1 MRLTLRTNLAM
12 RALMYCAA
20 HQDRMVTKA
29 EIARA
34 CNASEN
40 HLAQVINALGQSGFL
55 QTQRGRTGGMRLG
68 ARPETISVGAVF
80 RHFEADTPFTEC
92 FSLDSNAC
100 PLSGRCLLKEALS
113 NALEAFYKT
122 LDRVTLSDLVD
133 DPAALAHLRALSGTA
148 PVMACRSG
156 VTAARH

>member
-20 HQDRMVTKA
+20 HDDRLVTKA

-55 QTQRGRTGGMRLG
+55 ATQRGRSGGMRLG
-68 ARPETISVGAVF
+68 AAAEDITVGRVF
-80 RHFEADTPFTEC
+80 REFEAETPFTEC
-92 FSLDSNAC
+92 FSRTDNSC
-100 PLSGRCLLKEALS
+100 PISGRCLLK
-113 NALEAFYKT
+113 NALENALAAFYAT
-122 LDRVTLSDLVD
+122 LDKVTLADLLD
-133 DPAALAHLRALSGTA
+133 DPAALAHLRNLTGTQHDL
-148 PVMACRSG
+148 ACR
-156 VTAARH
+156 V